1 MRGLRVDSFRV
12 LELGVGVVV
21 IGCGDFGAALS
32 LLATTK
38 KTHRRKNKNK
48 PRKKHYP

>member
-32 LLATTK
+32 LKLCAAVL
-38 KTHRRKNKNK
+38 K
-48 PRKKHYP
+48 PS